1 MLRPPCLL
9 SRFSVNLPT
18 NYFALTN
25 ACPLLVKKGRHNT
38 AFTTP
43 TMATS
48 AKKSPENGLAVP
60 FALPGGNRIVTLD
73 EFIIRAEK
81 DFDFATGELTG
92 LLRDIGVAAKIINR
106 EVNKAG
112 LVNILG
118 VADGSA
124 DNASGD
130 RQQKLDVYANEKL
143 IECLKNSGEC
153 CAIASEENDD
163 IIQVPPVSS
172 KKSNY
177 IVLFD
182 PLDGSSNIDVNVSV
196 GTIFAIYRRK
206 SDPAGPAT
214 AEDFLQTGNKQVAAG
229 YVLYGTSTIL
239 VYTTGR
245 GVNGFTLDPSIGEFC
260 LSHRN
265 MRIPENGQFYSVNQ
279 GYYSKFDLEMRRY
292 IDHCSD
298 QNYGLRYIGS
308 MVSDIHRILIQGGIF
323 LYPSTRKYPKGKL
336 RLLYECNPLSM
347 VVEQAGGKSFN
358 TQLKRILD
366 MDPKELHQRST
377 IAIGSP
383 NMVDELK
390 AFIERYSALPL

>member
-1 MLRPPCLL
+1 
-9 SRFSVNLPT
+9 
-18 NYFALTN
+18 
-25 ACPLLVKKGRHNT
+25 
-38 AFTTP
+38 
-43 TMATS
+43 MATS
-48 AKKSPENGLAVP
+48 KKDAGSNGAAAPSRPLN
-60 FALPGGNRIVTLD
+60 LPGNRIITLD
-73 EFIIRAEK
+73 EFIIRSEK
-81 DFDFATGELTG
+81 DFEYATGELTG

-118 VADGSA
+118 VADGA
-124 DNASGD
+124 ENTSGD
-130 RQQKLDVYANEKL
+130 MQQKLDVYANEKI

-163 IIQVPPVSS
+163 IEQIPPVGS
-172 KKSNY
+172 KESKY
-177 IVLFD
+177 VVMFD

-206 SDPAGPAT
+206 SDPSGPAT
-214 AEDFLQTGNKQVAAG
+214 MDDFLQNGLKQVAAG

-239 VYTTGR
+239 VYTTGQ

-265 MRIPENGQFYSVNQ
+265 MRIPESGMYYSVNQ

-292 IDHCSD
+292 IDHVSD
-298 QNYGLRYIGS
+298 ENYGLRYIGS

-323 LYPSTRKYPKGKL
+323 LYPSTRKYAKGKL
-336 RLLYECNPLSM
+336 RLLYECNPLSFI
-347 VVEQAGGKSFN
+347 VEQAGGRAVN
-358 TQLKRILD
+358 TQLKRILEIE
-366 MDPKELHQRST
+366 PKELHQRST

-383 NMVDELK
+383 ALVSELE
-390 AFIERYSALPL
+390 AFIQRYSALPL